1 MVHASEEQIQT
12 HTGETGGTEETLLQ
26 RLCKSFENEGLDKFM
41 EANRAEFEPSKAA
54 ALRVSVPQPT
64 PTIKR
69 EGPSARPPPWGGTLP
84 PYLSGPPVFPLQHAA
99 RTIFAAL
106 VMKVRD
112 PSIRRC
118 RAWPPYD
125 EFPPASSFQTADR
138 KYFMW
143 TASHWFVP
151 AACARTRTLTAKDFT
166 KHGWRNRCRHR
177 IPLGRV
183 ALRTWSPQTVNTIRT
198 GISSVTTPI
207 PYCV

>member
-1 MVHASEEQIQT
+1 MCRSPSPRPLSRGNALVHY
-12 HTGETGGTEETLLQ
+12 
-26 RLCKSFENEGLDKFM
+26 
-41 EANRAEFEPSKAA
+41 
-54 ALRVSVPQPT
+54 
-64 PTIKR
+64 
-69 EGPSARPPPWGGTLP
+69 PPWGGTLP
-84 PYLSGPPVFPLQHAA
+84 PYLSGPPVFLLQHAA

-118 RAWPPYD
+118 RAWPPYY

-151 AACARTRTLTAKDFT
+151 AACARTRTLKAKECT
-166 KHGWRNRCRHR
+166 SYGRQHASQNR

-183 ALRTWSPQTVNTIRT
+183 TRRTWSPLTVRTIRT
-198 GISSVTTPI
+198 GISGANTPV
-207 PYCV
+207 PYWV